1 MIKLQSKRNQLA
13 YFAPVIMLGLGLLLY
28 SVILPA
34 RYDKV
39 ISLINWL
46 FSGTDNI
53 IATLRSS
60 DIVLG
65 QLYSILFTKVLVW
78 IWTIGFLFSIFWCG
92 HTIQNSKNKNS
103 NLIVSEEVKRALVI
117 RIMNN
122 AELIYRLDKG
132 NKDNKDFHQKTI
144 DLQTRISACGDFGYS
159 NDDVTILENK
169 ICDILFDIEK
179 STKDA
184 NINIKD
190 NIDKIFKVK
199 SLLEE
204 RDALL
209 KHY

>member
-1 MIKLQSKRNQLA
+1 
-13 YFAPVIMLGLGLLLY
+13 MLGLGLLLY

-39 ISLINWL
+39 ISLIDWL

>member
-1 MIKLQSKRNQLA
+1 MQSKRNQLA